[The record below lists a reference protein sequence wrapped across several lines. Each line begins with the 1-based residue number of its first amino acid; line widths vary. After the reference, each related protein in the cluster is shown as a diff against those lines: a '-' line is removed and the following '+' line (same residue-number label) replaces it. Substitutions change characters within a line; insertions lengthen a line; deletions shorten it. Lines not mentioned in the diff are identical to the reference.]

1 MKKYRL
7 VIITLIIITN
17 LALALA
23 AQASWV
29 EDVIKASSGGKVTDE
44 LIPAACRIGNQSKDC
59 PSDSTD
65 PNCKCTISD
74 LVQVGVNITYI
85 ILGVIGSL
93 ALLMFVYGGFMFLI
107 SAGSQDKITKAK
119 SILVNA
125 AIGIL
130 VVFCAWVIV
139 NFVIV
144 VLTGGQLGETGKIFN
159 ENGPIEF
166 GTMLK

>member
-1 MKKYRL
+1 MKTLKQKHS
-7 VIITLIIITN
+7 LIIITFIIFIN
-17 LALALA
+17 LTLALV

-29 EDVIKASSGGKVTDE
+29 SDILKGQE
-44 LIPAACRIGNQSKDC
+44 LIP
-59 PSDSTD
+59 T
-65 PNCKCTISD
+65 NCATGQQNKGACTISD
-74 LVQVGVNITYI
+74 LVQVGVNITKI

-144 VLTGGQLGETGKIFN
+144 VLTGGEIGKTGKIFN